1 MISKKGAIGILTL
14 VVLVAVIAGCISS
27 SSVRKDSNTREVIT
41 PSGVITENVSTSSIV
56 AQAETTTTSIYR
68 VRRVVV
74 YLVEADTDTT
84 AIEKA
89 QNTSALETTDDIE
102 SDTWEVIE

>member
-1 MISKKGAIGILTL
+1 MIARKGIIGILAL

-27 SSVRKDSNTREVIT
+27 SSVRKGDSTKEV
-41 PSGVITENVSTSSIV
+41 P
-56 AQAETTTTSIYR
+56 APATTSTGRTATAALTAPAEATDTNIYR

-84 AIEKA
+84 ALEKA
-89 QNTSALETTDDIE
+89 QNSALETTGDIE